1 VERPASWQRQ
11 APQCCTPKK
20 NPALRRDFPALT
32 QFLSGLAILLALLA
46 LTLTVRILLLLA
58 GLLAAALLLAGLLTR
73 VLILLARILVLVR
86 HSGSP
91 FCVVGNTTARQ
102 LEPLQL
108 VSEELRFRRDH
119 SVMAA

>member
-11 APQCCTPKK
+11 APQCCTPKE

-32 QFLSGLAILLALLA
+32 QFLSGLSILLALLA
-46 LTLTVRILLLLA
+46 LTLTVRILLLLT
-58 GLLAAALLLAGLLTR
+58 GLLAAALLAGLLTR

-91 FCVVGNTTARQ
+91 FCVVGNTTAR
-102 LEPLQL
+102 
-108 VSEELRFRRDH
+108 
-119 SVMAA
+119 